1 MDVNERFKGI
11 DVGAEWFRLLTEI
24 GFRRMT
30 RKEILAHIKRS
41 SKKYPA
47 KYLASVRKMSEGAE
61 EGYVCEVNNFTI
73 IVWTSWMPSKQ
84 RFKIRDKIWPAVL
97 LDPRNPDPF
106 FAMPLH
112 RVKGCI
118 ERTVRTARVYKE
130 KVQKWPVCPECG
142 KMFFWQE
149 LFTYTECEEEIANE
163 QFPLRYVLC
172 KNPKCGTFGDKPT
185 MFITDIVL
193 EDKKDNKFFA
203 APFKRYAK
211 MRSKNIEK
219 GIFRLPRRQWGWMH
233 KHGIVVHRRRPYD
246 DLENEMIAA
255 AKKFPDY
262 NDLAREDF
270 PGMHSDVEIKAP

>member
-1 MDVNERFKGI
+1 MNERFKGI

-47 KYLASVRKMSEGAE
+47 KYLESVRKMSEGAE
-61 EGYVCEVNNFTI
+61 EGYACEVNNFTI

-106 FAMPLH
+106 FAIPLH

-130 KVQKWPVCPECG
+130 KVQKW
-142 KMFFWQE
+142 QE
-149 LFTYTECEEEIANE
+149 VYTYPDSEMEIANE
-163 QFPLRYVLC
+163 QFPLRYLLC
-172 KNPKCGTFGDKPT
+172 KNPQCSMNGQKPT
-185 MFITDIVL
+185 MLITDIAL
-193 EDKKDNKFFA
+193 DDEEDNQFFA

-211 MRSKNIEK
+211 MRTRNIAKNI
-219 GIFRLPRRQWGWMH
+219 FVLPRRLWSWMH
-233 KHGIVVHRRRPYD
+233 KHGVVVHRRRPYD
-246 DLENEMIAA
+246 DLEPEEIAA
-255 AKKFPDY
+255 AKGFPDY
-262 NDLAREDF
+262 NDLAHEND
-270 PGMHSDVEIKAP
+270 PGMYLDA